1 MDIQINIRNSGTK
14 EFIGM
19 AVKFF
24 EQELKLKNSNW
35 KLDVITRRG
44 MRLEDGTRGS
54 VTYAGPKYLFMVL
67 DSGLDI
73 ERLVLTIAH
82 EMVHVKQYARGQ
94 IRHKFGSKTYYW
106 MGKKVVRKQYYEQPW
121 EIEAFS
127 KERVLAN
134 KIFQIINN

>member
-1 MDIQINIRNSGTK
+1 MDIQLNIKNSGTK

-24 EQELKLKNSNW
+24 EQELKLKNSSW
-35 KLDVITRRG
+35 TLDVRTKRG
-44 MRLEDGTRGS
+44 MRLEGTRGC
-54 VTYAGPKYLFMVL
+54 VTYVGPKYLVMLV
-67 DSGLDI
+67 DSGLDM

-94 IRHKFGSKTYYW
+94 IKHKLGGKTYYW
-106 MGKKVVRKQYYEQPW
+106 MGKPIRKQYYDQPW
-121 EIEAFS
+121 EVEAFS

-134 KIFQIINN
+134 KIFQIVNI